1 MRDQLKKI
9 WNYRFPFRNKYTIAI
24 GVIFM
29 ILAIILI
36 VQFCLQNSLVHCEKR
51 RTLMRPALLFL
62 GDCISVTVLM
72 R

>member
-36 VQFCLQNSLVHCEKR
+36 VQFCLRK
-51 RTLMRPALLFL
+51 
-62 GDCISVTVLM
+62 
-72 R
+72 